1 MKRLALIGLSV
12 ALSMYLAALS
22 WLYVW
27 QKHMVLRPTAPYEE
41 KALRSKTLPYR
52 EARFRTNTG
61 EVNAWV
67 IPAEGSR
74 EEWVLVC
81 GGSRGNLSHEDYRQR
96 YEVLHKLNV
105 NILCFDYPGFG
116 KSQGQANEAE
126 LYAAAREAYFYLLNI
141 EQVEE
146 NKIIVLGIEAGAV
159 AALEVAGQ
167 VPVKGLILENP
178 PTSLQDLAAQRYP
191 LMPMRY
197 LLKNSFNSLQ
207 RLDKVYVPKLIIGSE
222 SSQHIPAEHS
232 RKVFEEA
239 FEPKRLVMLRGTE
252 QDALESERLSYQ
264 RSISNF
270 MSEIGFK

>member
-1 MKRLALIGLSV
+1 MKRLALIALSV
-12 ALSMYLAALS
+12 ALSLYLGALS

-27 QKHMVLRPTAPYEE
+27 QKHFVLRPSEEYEA
-41 KALRSKTLPYR
+41 KALAADALAHR
-52 EARFRTNTG
+52 EVRFRTNTG
-61 EVNAWV
+61 EINAWV

-81 GGSRGNLSHEDYRQR
+81 GGSRDNLSREEYWQR
-96 YEVLHKLNV
+96 YEILHKLNV

-116 KSQGQANEAE
+116 KSQGQASEEE
-126 LYAAAREAYFYLLNI
+126 LYAAAQEAYFYLINV

-146 NKIIVLGIEAGAV
+146 SKILLLGIEAGAV
-159 AALEVAGQ
+159 AALEVAGK
-167 VPVKGLILENP
+167 VPVKALILENP
-178 PTSLQDLAAQRYP
+178 PTSLQDLAKERYP
-191 LMPMRY
+191 LMPTRF
-197 LLKNSFNSLQ
+197 LFRNSFNTLE
-207 RLDKVYVPKLIIGSE
+207 RLNKVYVPKLIIGSE

-239 FEPKRLVMLRGTE
+239 FEPKKLVMLRGTE
-252 QDALESERLSYQ
+252 EDALESERLSYQ

>member
-12 ALSMYLAALS
+12 ALSLYLGALS

-27 QKHMVLRPTAPYEE
+27 QKHMVLRPEEQYEAA
-41 KALRSKTLPYR
+41 ALSAEALPHR
-52 EARFRTNTG
+52 EVRFRINTG
-61 EVNAWV
+61 EVHAWV

-81 GGSRGNLSHEDYRQR
+81 GGSRGNLSHEDYWQR

-116 KSQGQANEAE
+116 KSQGQASEEE
-126 LYAAAREAYFYLLNI
+126 LYAAAREAYFYLINI
-141 EQVEE
+141 EQVEAD
-146 NKIIVLGIEAGAV
+146 KIMLLGIEAGAV
-159 AALEVAGQ
+159 AALEVAGKA
-167 VPVKGLILENP
+167 PVKALILENP

-191 LMPMRY
+191 LMPTRY
-197 LLKNSFNSLQ
+197 LFKNSFNSLQ

-239 FEPKRLVMLRGTE
+239 FEPKKLVMLRGTE
-252 QDALESERLSYQ
+252 REALGQERLSYQ